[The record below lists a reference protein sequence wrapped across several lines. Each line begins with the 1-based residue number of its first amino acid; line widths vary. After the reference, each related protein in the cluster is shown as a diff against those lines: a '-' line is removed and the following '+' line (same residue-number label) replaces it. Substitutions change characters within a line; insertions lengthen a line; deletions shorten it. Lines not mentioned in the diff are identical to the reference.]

1 MYHGNHFRQVGSPEN
16 FRRENPT
23 DPERIRTKINF
34 GLDYSRNCVI
44 IKLKSPQEGKSLMTA
59 EFTFQVPAKEFDFI
73 PFNRNLE
80 SFFAAHKLSQVKLF
94 TIELIVEELVT
105 NTQKYGGSGN
115 IEIAIRLSVDT
126 ATNKITLQIRDNAL
140 PFDPSRTGNID
151 PTLSIEKREIGG
163 LGLLLVQEKSES
175 MKYEYRNHC
184 NITTLTV

>member
-59 EFTFQVPAKEFDFI
+59 EFTFHVSAGKFDFI

-80 SFFAAHKLSQVKLF
+80 SFFATHRLPQNKLF

-105 NTQKYGGSGN
+105 NTQKYGGGGKIFRS
-115 IEIAIRLSVDT
+115 
-126 ATNKITLQIRDNAL
+126 ATTPFRSIPPGPGTSIPRSPSKNA
-140 PFDPSRTGNID
+140 
-151 PTLSIEKREIGG
+151 
-163 LGLLLVQEKSES
+163 KSADS
-175 MKYEYRNHC
+175 DCCSFRKNP
-184 NITTLTV
+184 NQ